1 MFKFIFLII
10 TLFFISEAE
19 SNQENPSPLL
29 GDSLNKTITLTD
41 EERIGG
47 NIYKNLQ
54 KSNYIIND
62 ILVSDYI
69 SYLGNKLSRNIS
81 KDRNYV
87 FFVTKSESVNAFAV
101 PGGYIGLNAGL
112 ITLTENEAQ
121 LAGVVAHEL
130 AHVVLRHSAEM
141 MANSNL
147 NSIPMWIGIFAGML
161 AGQTEA
167 SIASIKSGIG
177 LSVQKNINLIRENE
191 VEADAFAARLILK
204 SDFDLGEMANFFRLM
219 QGDSNSQ
226 SNTNEYFMTHP
237 LYSNRISNIKNQ
249 GKYQT
254 KPIVN
259 STEDYFY
266 IKNILKVSNSN
277 ADPSMD
283 IDTENSVH
291 NHHLALI
298 EHSRGNLSRAKRILE
313 KSYHKDKFNIYIA
326 SLMSDILWTMGEKK
340 DAKNILH
347 NILEVYPNNNAIT
360 FQLLKYN
367 IKDTIKL
374 DQSIEKLN
382 EIMENNKN
390 NPETFK
396 LLAEGYEK
404 TQDKYNSKLALISF
418 YNIKGNMPMAF
429 RVIDDGLASDELN
442 GVQKENLKSI
452 RIAILCDGNPPLEPI
467 FGNKTCD

>member
-10 TLFFISEAE
+10 TIFFLSMAS
-19 SNQENPSPLL
+19 SNQENPSPVL
-29 GDSLNKTITLTD
+29 GDSLNKTITLND
-41 EERIGG
+41 EKRIGG

-54 KSNYIIND
+54 KSNYIVNN
-62 ILVSDYI
+62 ILVSDYV

-87 FFVTKSESVNAFAV
+87 FFVTKSESINAFAV

-141 MANSNL
+141 MANSSL

-177 LSVQKNINLIRENE
+177 LSVQNNINLIRENE
-191 VEADAFAARLILK
+191 IEADAFAARLILK
-204 SDFDLGEMANFFRLM
+204 SNYDLGEMANFFRLM
-219 QGDSNSQ
+219 QGDSNNQ
-226 SNTNEYFMTHP
+226 SNINEYFMTHP

-254 KPIVN
+254 DPIIN
-259 STEDYFY
+259 STEDYLY
-266 IKNILKVSNSN
+266 IKNILRTSNFN
-277 ADPSMD
+277 TDQTININTVDPVQS
-283 IDTENSVH
+283 H
-291 NHHLALI
+291 QLALI
-298 EHSRGNLSRAKRILE
+298 EYSRGNLSKAKSILE
-313 KSYHKDKFNIYIA
+313 KSYHRDKFNIYIA
-326 SLMSDILWTMGEKK
+326 SLMSDILWNTGKK
-340 DAKNILH
+340 KEAKTVLD

-367 IKDTIKL
+367 VKDSVML
-374 DQSIEKLN
+374 DQSMKKLN
-382 EIMENNKN
+382 EILEDNKRN
-390 NPETFK
+390 FN
-396 LLAEGYEK
+396 
-404 TQDKYNSKLALISF
+404 
-418 YNIKGNMPMAF
+418 F
-429 RVIDDGLASDELN
+429 RRRFI
-442 GVQKENLKSI
+442 I
-452 RIAILCDGNPPLEPI
+452 
-467 FGNKTCD
+467 T

>member
-1 MFKFIFLII
+1 MFKFIFPII
-10 TLFFISEAE
+10 SIFFLSEAK
-19 SNQENPSPLL
+19 SNQENPSPVL
-29 GDSLNKTITLTD
+29 GDSLSRTITLID
-41 EERIGG
+41 EERIGS

-54 KSNYIIND
+54 KSNYILNN

-81 KDRNYV
+81 RDRKYV
-87 FFVTKSESVNAFAV
+87 FFVTKSNSVNAFAV

-141 MANSNL
+141 MANSNV

-191 VEADAFAARLILK
+191 IEADAFAARLILK

-219 QGDSNSQ
+219 QGDSNDQ
-226 SNTNEYFMTHP
+226 SNINEYFMTHP

-249 GKYQT
+249 GKHQ
-254 KPIVN
+254 KDPIVN
-259 STEDYFY
+259 STEDYLY
-266 IKNILKVSNSN
+266 IKNILEVLSDNTDLTIN
-277 ADPSMD
+277 
-283 IDTENSVH
+283 IDTENLVQSH
-291 NHHLALI
+291 RLALI
-298 EHSRGNLSRAKRILE
+298 EFSRGNFSKAKSILE
-313 KSYHKDKFNIYIA
+313 KSYYKDKFNIYIT
-326 SLMSDILWTMGEKK
+326 SLMSDILWAMGEKNK
-340 DAKNILH
+340 ARNILH
-347 NILEVYPNNNAIT
+347 NILQVYPNNNAIT
-360 FQLLKYN
+360 FQLLHYN
-367 IKDTIKL
+367 IKDSINL
-374 DQSIEKLN
+374 IQSMKKLN
-382 EIMENNKN
+382 EIMEDNKN
-390 NPETFK
+390 NPVAYK

-404 TQDKYNSKLALISF
+404 IREKYNSRLALINF

-429 RVIDDGLASDELN
+429 RVIDDGLTSDELN
-442 GVQKENLKSI
+442 EVQKKNLESI
-452 RIAILCDGNPPLEPI
+452 RTAILCDGNPPLEPI
-467 FGNKTCD
+467 FGDKTCD

>member
-10 TLFFISEAE
+10 TIFFLSMAS
-19 SNQENPSPLL
+19 SNQENPSPVL
-29 GDSLNKTITLTD
+29 GDSLNKTITLND
-41 EERIGG
+41 EKRIGG

-54 KSNYIIND
+54 KSNYIVNN
-62 ILVSDYI
+62 ILVSDYV

-87 FFVTKSESVNAFAV
+87 FFVTKSESINAFAV

-141 MANSNL
+141 MANSSL

-177 LSVQKNINLIRENE
+177 LSVQNNINLIRENE
-191 VEADAFAARLILK
+191 IEADAFAARLILK
-204 SDFDLGEMANFFRLM
+204 SNYDLGEMANFFRLM
-219 QGDSNSQ
+219 QGDFNNQ
-226 SNTNEYFMTHP
+226 SNINEYFMTHP

-254 KPIVN
+254 DPIIN
-259 STEDYFY
+259 STEDYLY
-266 IKNILKVSNSN
+266 IKNILRTSNFN
-277 ADPSMD
+277 TDQTININTVDPVQS
-283 IDTENSVH
+283 H
-291 NHHLALI
+291 QLALI
-298 EHSRGNLSRAKRILE
+298 EYSRGNLSKAKSILE
-313 KSYHKDKFNIYIA
+313 KSYHRDKFNIYIA
-326 SLMSDILWTMGEKK
+326 SLMSDILWNTGKK
-340 DAKNILH
+340 KEAKTVLD

-367 IKDTIKL
+367 VKDSVML
-374 DQSIEKLN
+374 DQSMKKLN
-382 EIMENNKN
+382 EILEDNKN
-390 NPETFK
+390 NPVAYK

-404 TQDKYNSKLALISF
+404 IQEKYNSRLALINF
-418 YNIKGNMPMAF
+418 YNIKGNIPMAF
-429 RVIDDGLASDELN
+429 RVIDDGLTSNELN
-442 GVQKENLKSI
+442 ELQKQNLKNI
-452 RIAILCDGNPPLEPI
+452 RTAILCDGNPPLEPI

>member
-10 TLFFISEAE
+10 TIIFIYEAE

-41 EERIGG
+41 EEKIGG

-141 MANSNL
+141 MANSNV

-191 VEADAFAARLILK
+191 IEADAFAARLILK

-219 QGDSNSQ
+219 QGDSNNQ
-226 SNTNEYFMTHP
+226 SNINEYFMTHP

-249 GKYQT
+249 GKYQVD
-254 KPIVN
+254 PIVN
-259 STEDYFY
+259 STEDYLY
-266 IKNILKVSNSN
+266 IKNILKISNTN
-277 ADPSMD
+277 TNQTININTDD
-283 IDTENSVH
+283 SVQ
-291 NHHLALI
+291 NHQLALM
-298 EHSRGNLSRAKRILE
+298 EYSKGNLSSARDILE
-313 KSYHKDKFNIYIA
+313 KSYSKDKFNIYIA

-340 DAKNILH
+340 EAKNILDS
-347 NILEVYPNNNAIT
+347 ILEVYPNNNAIT

-367 IKDTIKL
+367 IKDSLKL
-374 DQSIEKLN
+374 VQSMKKLN
-382 EIMENNKN
+382 EILENNKN
-390 NPETFK
+390 NPIAYK

-404 TQDKYNSKLALISF
+404 IQEKYNSKLALINF
-418 YNIKGNMPMAF
+418 YNIKGNVPMAF
-429 RVIDDGLASDELN
+429 RVIDDGLTSNELN
-442 GVQKENLKSI
+442 EVQKKNLKSI
-452 RIAILCDGNPPLEPI
+452 RTAILCEGNPPLEPI

>member
-10 TLFFISEAE
+10 TIIFIYEAE

-41 EERIGG
+41 EEKIGG

-141 MANSNL
+141 MANSNV

-191 VEADAFAARLILK
+191 IEADAFAARLILK

-219 QGDSNSQ
+219 QGDSNNQ
-226 SNTNEYFMTHP
+226 SNINEYFMTHP

-249 GKYQT
+249 GKYQVD
-254 KPIVN
+254 PIVN
-259 STEDYFY
+259 STEDYLY
-266 IKNILKVSNSN
+266 IKNILKISNTN
-277 ADPSMD
+277 TNQTININTDD
-283 IDTENSVH
+283 SVQ
-291 NHHLALI
+291 NHQLALM
-298 EHSRGNLSRAKRILE
+298 EYSKGNLSSARDILE
-313 KSYHKDKFNIYIA
+313 KSYSKDKFNIYIA

-340 DAKNILH
+340 EAKNILDS
-347 NILEVYPNNNAIT
+347 ILEVYPNNNAIT

-367 IKDTIKL
+367 IKDSLKL
-374 DQSIEKLN
+374 VQSMKKLN
-382 EIMENNKN
+382 EILENNKN
-390 NPETFK
+390 NPIAYK

-404 TQDKYNSKLALISF
+404 IQEKYNSKLALINF
-418 YNIKGNMPMAF
+418 YNIKGNVPMAF
-429 RVIDDGLASDELN
+429 RVIDDGLTSNELN
-442 GVQKENLKSI
+442 EVQKKNLKSI
-452 RIAILCDGNPPLEPI
+452 RTAILCEGNPPLEPI
-467 FGNKTCD
+467 FGSKTCD

>member
-10 TLFFISEAE
+10 TIIFIYEAE

-41 EERIGG
+41 EEKIGG

-141 MANSNL
+141 MANSNV

-191 VEADAFAARLILK
+191 IEADAFAARLILK

-219 QGDSNSQ
+219 QGDSNNQ
-226 SNTNEYFMTHP
+226 SNINEYFMTHP

-249 GKYQT
+249 GKYQVD
-254 KPIVN
+254 PIVN
-259 STEDYFY
+259 STEDYLY
-266 IKNILKVSNSN
+266 IKNILKISNTN
-277 ADPSMD
+277 ANQTININTDD
-283 IDTENSVH
+283 SVQ
-291 NHHLALI
+291 NHQLALM
-298 EHSRGNLSRAKRILE
+298 EYSKGNLSSARDILE
-313 KSYHKDKFNIYIA
+313 KSYSKDKFNIYIA

-340 DAKNILH
+340 EAKNILDS
-347 NILEVYPNNNAIT
+347 ILEVYPNNNAIT

-367 IKDTIKL
+367 IKDSLKL
-374 DQSIEKLN
+374 VQSMKKLN
-382 EIMENNKN
+382 EILENNKN
-390 NPETFK
+390 NPIAYK

-404 TQDKYNSKLALISF
+404 IQEKYNSKLALINF
-418 YNIKGNMPMAF
+418 YNIKGNVPMAF
-429 RVIDDGLASDELN
+429 RVIDDGLTSNELN
-442 GVQKENLKSI
+442 EVQKKNLKSI
-452 RIAILCDGNPPLEPI
+452 RTAILCEGNPPLEPI

>member
-10 TLFFISEAE
+10 TIFFISEAE

-141 MANSNL
+141 MANSNV

-191 VEADAFAARLILK
+191 IEADAFAARLILK

-219 QGDSNSQ
+219 QGDSNNQ
-226 SNTNEYFMTHP
+226 SNINEYFMTHP

-249 GKYQT
+249 GKYQVN
-254 KPIVN
+254 PIVN
-259 STEDYFY
+259 STEDYLY
-266 IKNILKVSNSN
+266 IKNILKISNTN
-277 ADPSMD
+277 ANQTININTDD
-283 IDTENSVH
+283 SVQ
-291 NHHLALI
+291 NHQLALM
-298 EHSRGNLSRAKRILE
+298 EYSKGNLSSARDILE
-313 KSYHKDKFNIYIA
+313 KSYSKDKFNIYIA

-340 DAKNILH
+340 EAKNILDS
-347 NILEVYPNNNAIT
+347 ILEVYPNNNAIT

-367 IKDTIKL
+367 IKDSLKL
-374 DQSIEKLN
+374 VQSMKKLN
-382 EIMENNKN
+382 EILENNKN
-390 NPETFK
+390 NPIAYK

-404 TQDKYNSKLALISF
+404 IQEKYNSKLALINF
-418 YNIKGNMPMAF
+418 YNIKGNVPMAF
-429 RVIDDGLASDELN
+429 RVIDDGLTSNELN
-442 GVQKENLKSI
+442 EVQKKNLKSI
-452 RIAILCDGNPPLEPI
+452 RTAILCEGNPPLEPI

>member
-1 MFKFIFLII
+1 MA
-10 TLFFISEAE
+10 S
-19 SNQENPSPLL
+19 SNQENPSPVL
-29 GDSLNKTITLTD
+29 GDSLNKTITLND
-41 EERIGG
+41 EKRIGG

-54 KSNYIIND
+54 KSNYIVNN
-62 ILVSDYI
+62 ILVSDYV

-87 FFVTKSESVNAFAV
+87 FFVTKSESINAFAV

-141 MANSNL
+141 MANSSL

-177 LSVQKNINLIRENE
+177 LSVQNNINLIRENE
-191 VEADAFAARLILK
+191 IEADAFAARLILK
-204 SDFDLGEMANFFRLM
+204 SNYDLGEMANFFRLM
-219 QGDSNSQ
+219 QGDSNNQ
-226 SNTNEYFMTHP
+226 SNINEYFMTHP

-254 KPIVN
+254 DPIIN
-259 STEDYFY
+259 STEDYLY
-266 IKNILKVSNSN
+266 IKNILRTSNFN
-277 ADPSMD
+277 TDQT
-283 IDTENSVH
+283 ININTVDTVQSH
-291 NHHLALI
+291 QLALI
-298 EHSRGNLSRAKRILE
+298 EYSRGNLSKAKSILE
-313 KSYHKDKFNIYIA
+313 KSYHRDKFNIYIA
-326 SLMSDILWTMGEKK
+326 SLMSDILWNTGKK
-340 DAKNILH
+340 KEAKTVLD

-367 IKDTIKL
+367 VKDSVML
-374 DQSIEKLN
+374 DQSMKKLN
-382 EIMENNKN
+382 EILEDNKN
-390 NPETFK
+390 NPVAYK

-404 TQDKYNSKLALISF
+404 IQEKYNSRLALINF
-418 YNIKGNMPMAF
+418 YNIKGNIPMAF
-429 RVIDDGLASDELN
+429 RVIDDGLTSNELN
-442 GVQKENLKSI
+442 ELQKQNLKNI
-452 RIAILCDGNPPLEPI
+452 RTAILCDGNPPLEPI

>member
-1 MFKFIFLII
+1 MLKFIFLII
-10 TLFFISEAE
+10 TIFFLSVAE
-19 SNQENPSPLL
+19 SNQENTSPLL

-141 MANSNL
+141 MANSNV

-191 VEADAFAARLILK
+191 IEADAFAARLILK

-219 QGDSNSQ
+219 QGDSNNQ
-226 SNTNEYFMTHP
+226 SNINEYFMTHP

-249 GKYQT
+249 GKYQVD
-254 KPIVN
+254 PIVN
-259 STEDYFY
+259 STEDYLY
-266 IKNILKVSNSN
+266 IKNILKISNTSAN
-277 ADPSMD
+277 QTININTDD
-283 IDTENSVH
+283 SVQ
-291 NHHLALI
+291 NHQLALM
-298 EHSRGNLSRAKRILE
+298 EYSKGNLSSARDILE
-313 KSYHKDKFNIYIA
+313 KSYSKEKFNIYIA

-340 DAKNILH
+340 EAKNILDS
-347 NILEVYPNNNAIT
+347 ILEVYPNNNAIT

-367 IKDTIKL
+367 IKDSLKL
-374 DQSIEKLN
+374 VQSMKKLN
-382 EIMENNKN
+382 EILENNKN
-390 NPETFK
+390 NPVAYK

-404 TQDKYNSKLALISF
+404 IQEKYNSRLALINF
-418 YNIKGNMPMAF
+418 YNIKGNVPMAF
-429 RVIDDGLASDELN
+429 RVIDDGLTSNELN
-442 GVQKENLKSI
+442 EVQKKNLKSI
-452 RIAILCDGNPPLEPI
+452 RTAILCEGNPPLEPI
-467 FGNKTCD
+467 FGDKTCD

>member
-1 MFKFIFLII
+1 MA
-10 TLFFISEAE
+10 S
-19 SNQENPSPLL
+19 SNQENPSPVL
-29 GDSLNKTITLTD
+29 GDSLNKTITLND
-41 EERIGG
+41 EKRIGG

-54 KSNYIIND
+54 KSNYIVNN
-62 ILVSDYI
+62 ILVSDYV

-87 FFVTKSESVNAFAV
+87 FFVTKSESINAFAV

-141 MANSNL
+141 MANSSL

-177 LSVQKNINLIRENE
+177 LSVQNNINLIRENE
-191 VEADAFAARLILK
+191 IEADAFAARLILK
-204 SDFDLGEMANFFRLM
+204 SNYDLGEMANFFRLM
-219 QGDSNSQ
+219 QGDSNNQ
-226 SNTNEYFMTHP
+226 SNINEYFMTHP

-254 KPIVN
+254 DPIIN
-259 STEDYFY
+259 STEDYLY
-266 IKNILKVSNSN
+266 IKNILRTSNFN
-277 ADPSMD
+277 TDQTININTVDPVQS
-283 IDTENSVH
+283 H
-291 NHHLALI
+291 QLALI
-298 EHSRGNLSRAKRILE
+298 EYSRGNLSKAKSILE
-313 KSYHKDKFNIYIA
+313 KSYHRDKFNIYIA
-326 SLMSDILWTMGEKK
+326 SLMSDILWNTGKK
-340 DAKNILH
+340 KEAKTVLD

-367 IKDTIKL
+367 VKDSVML
-374 DQSIEKLN
+374 DQSMKKLN
-382 EIMENNKN
+382 EILEDNKN
-390 NPETFK
+390 NPVAYK

-404 TQDKYNSKLALISF
+404 IQEKYNSRLALINF
-418 YNIKGNMPMAF
+418 YNIKGNIPMAF
-429 RVIDDGLASDELN
+429 RVIDDGLTSNELN
-442 GVQKENLKSI
+442 ELQKQNLKNI
-452 RIAILCDGNPPLEPI
+452 RTAILCDGNPPLEPI

>member
-1 MFKFIFLII
+1 MLKFIFLII
-10 TLFFISEAE
+10 TIFFLSVAE
-19 SNQENPSPLL
+19 SNQENTSPLL

-81 KDRNYV
+81 KDRNYI

-112 ITLTENEAQ
+112 IKLTENEAQ

-141 MANSNL
+141 MANSNV

-191 VEADAFAARLILK
+191 IEADAFAARLILK

-219 QGDSNSQ
+219 QGDSNNQ
-226 SNTNEYFMTHP
+226 SNINEYFMTHP

-249 GKYQT
+249 GKYQVD
-254 KPIVN
+254 PIIN
-259 STEDYFY
+259 STEDYLY
-266 IKNILKVSNSN
+266 IKNILKISNTN
-277 ADPSMD
+277 AYQTININTDD
-283 IDTENSVH
+283 SVQSH
-291 NHHLALI
+291 QLALI
-298 EHSRGNLSRAKRILE
+298 EYSKGNLSSAKAVLE
-313 KSYHKDKFNIYIA
+313 KSYSKDKFNIYIA

-340 DAKNILH
+340 EAKNIL
-347 NILEVYPNNNAIT
+347 NSILEVYPNNNAIT

-367 IKDTIKL
+367 IKDSLKL
-374 DQSIEKLN
+374 VQSMKKLN
-382 EIMENNKN
+382 EILENNKN
-390 NPETFK
+390 NPVAYK

-404 TQDKYNSKLALISF
+404 IQEKYNSRLALINF
-418 YNIKGNMPMAF
+418 YNIKGNIPMAF
-429 RVIDDGLASDELN
+429 RVIDDGLTSNELN
-442 GVQKENLKSI
+442 EVQKKNLKSI
-452 RIAILCDGNPPLEPI
+452 RTAILCDGNPPLEPI

>member
-10 TLFFISEAE
+10 TIIFIYEAE
-19 SNQENPSPLL
+19 SNQENPSPML

-41 EERIGG
+41 EEKIGG

-141 MANSNL
+141 MANSNV

-191 VEADAFAARLILK
+191 IEADAFAARLILK

-219 QGDSNSQ
+219 QGDSNNQ
-226 SNTNEYFMTHP
+226 SNINEYFMTHP

-249 GKYQT
+249 GKYQVD
-254 KPIVN
+254 PIVN
-259 STEDYFY
+259 STEDYLY
-266 IKNILKVSNSN
+266 IKNILKISNTN
-277 ADPSMD
+277 TNQTININTDD
-283 IDTENSVH
+283 SVQ
-291 NHHLALI
+291 NHQLALM
-298 EHSRGNLSRAKRILE
+298 EYSKGNLSSARDILE
-313 KSYHKDKFNIYIA
+313 KSYSKDKFNIYIA

-340 DAKNILH
+340 EAKNILDS
-347 NILEVYPNNNAIT
+347 ILEVYPNNNAIT

-367 IKDTIKL
+367 IKDSLKL
-374 DQSIEKLN
+374 VQSMKKLN
-382 EIMENNKN
+382 EILENNKN
-390 NPETFK
+390 NPIAYK

-404 TQDKYNSKLALISF
+404 IQEKYNSKLALINF
-418 YNIKGNMPMAF
+418 YNIKGNVPMAF
-429 RVIDDGLASDELN
+429 RVIDDGLTSNELN
-442 GVQKENLKSI
+442 EVQKKNLKSI
-452 RIAILCDGNPPLEPI
+452 RTAILCEGNPPLEPI

>member
-1 MFKFIFLII
+1 MFKFIFLIVTI
-10 TLFFISEAE
+10 FFISEAE

-41 EERIGG
+41 EEKIGG

-141 MANSNL
+141 MANSNV

-191 VEADAFAARLILK
+191 IEADAFAARLILK

-219 QGDSNSQ
+219 QGDSNNQ
-226 SNTNEYFMTHP
+226 SNINEYFMTHP

-249 GKYQT
+249 GKYQSD
-254 KPIVN
+254 PIIN
-259 STEDYFY
+259 STEDYLY
-266 IKNILKVSNSN
+266 IKNILKISNNN
-277 ADPSMD
+277 ANQTININTDD
-283 IDTENSVH
+283 SVQ
-291 NHHLALI
+291 NHQLALM
-298 EHSRGNLSRAKRILE
+298 EYSKGNLSSARDILE
-313 KSYHKDKFNIYIA
+313 KSYSKDKFNIYIA

-340 DAKNILH
+340 EAKNILDS
-347 NILEVYPNNNAIT
+347 ILEVYPNNNAIT

-367 IKDTIKL
+367 IKDSLKL
-374 DQSIEKLN
+374 VQSMKKLN
-382 EIMENNKN
+382 EILENNKN
-390 NPETFK
+390 NPVAYK

-404 TQDKYNSKLALISF
+404 IQEKYNSKLALINF

-429 RVIDDGLASDELN
+429 RVIDDGLTSNELN
-442 GVQKENLKSI
+442 EVQKKNLKSI
-452 RIAILCDGNPPLEPI
+452 RTAILCEGNPPLEPI

>member
-10 TLFFISEAE
+10 TIIFIYEAE

-41 EERIGG
+41 EEKIGG

-141 MANSNL
+141 MANSNV

-191 VEADAFAARLILK
+191 IEADAFAARLILK

-219 QGDSNSQ
+219 QGDSNNQ
-226 SNTNEYFMTHP
+226 SNINEYFMTHP

-249 GKYQT
+249 GKYQVD
-254 KPIVN
+254 PIVN
-259 STEDYFY
+259 STEDYLY
-266 IKNILKVSNSN
+266 IKNILKISNTN
-277 ADPSMD
+277 ANQTININTDD
-283 IDTENSVH
+283 SVQ
-291 NHHLALI
+291 NHQLALM
-298 EHSRGNLSRAKRILE
+298 EYSKGNLSSARDILE
-313 KSYHKDKFNIYIA
+313 KSYSKDKFNIYIA

-340 DAKNILH
+340 EAKNILDS
-347 NILEVYPNNNAIT
+347 ILEVYPNNNAIT

-367 IKDTIKL
+367 IKDSLKL
-374 DQSIEKLN
+374 VQSMKKLN
-382 EIMENNKN
+382 EILENNKN
-390 NPETFK
+390 NPVAYK

-404 TQDKYNSKLALISF
+404 IQEKYNSRLALINF
-418 YNIKGNMPMAF
+418 YNIKGNVPMAF
-429 RVIDDGLASDELN
+429 RVIDDGLTSNELN
-442 GVQKENLKSI
+442 EVQKKNLKSI
-452 RIAILCDGNPPLEPI
+452 RTAILCEGNPPLEPI

>member
-10 TLFFISEAE
+10 TIFFLSMAS
-19 SNQENPSPLL
+19 SNQENPSPVL
-29 GDSLNKTITLTD
+29 GDSLNKTITLND
-41 EERIGG
+41 EKGIGG

-54 KSNYIIND
+54 KSNYIVNN
-62 ILVSDYI
+62 ILVSDYV

-87 FFVTKSESVNAFAV
+87 FFVTKSESINAFAV

-141 MANSNL
+141 MANSSL

-177 LSVQKNINLIRENE
+177 LSVQNNINLIRENE
-191 VEADAFAARLILK
+191 IEADAFAARLILK
-204 SDFDLGEMANFFRLM
+204 SNYDLGEMANFFRLM
-219 QGDSNSQ
+219 QGDSNNQ
-226 SNTNEYFMTHP
+226 SNINEYFMTHP

-254 KPIVN
+254 DPIIN
-259 STEDYFY
+259 STEDYLY
-266 IKNILKVSNSN
+266 IKNILRTSNFN
-277 ADPSMD
+277 TDQTININTVDPVQS
-283 IDTENSVH
+283 H
-291 NHHLALI
+291 QLALI
-298 EHSRGNLSRAKRILE
+298 EYSRGNLSKAKSILE
-313 KSYHKDKFNIYIA
+313 KSYHRDKFNIYIA
-326 SLMSDILWTMGEKK
+326 SLMSDILWNTGKK
-340 DAKNILH
+340 KEAKTVLD

-367 IKDTIKL
+367 VKDSVML
-374 DQSIEKLN
+374 DQSMKKLN
-382 EIMENNKN
+382 EILEDNKN
-390 NPETFK
+390 NPLAYK

-404 TQDKYNSKLALISF
+404 IQEKYNSRLALINF
-418 YNIKGNMPMAF
+418 YNIKGNIPMAF
-429 RVIDDGLASDELN
+429 RVIDDGLTSNELN
-442 GVQKENLKSI
+442 ELQKQNLKNI
-452 RIAILCDGNPPLEPI
+452 RTAILCDGNPPLEPI

>member
-10 TLFFISEAE
+10 TIFFISEAE
-19 SNQENPSPLL
+19 SNQQNPSPLL
-29 GDSLNKTITLTD
+29 GDSLNKTITLSD

-141 MANSNL
+141 MANSNV

-191 VEADAFAARLILK
+191 IEADAFAARLILK

-219 QGDSNSQ
+219 QGDSNNQ
-226 SNTNEYFMTHP
+226 SNINEYFMTHP

-249 GKYQT
+249 GKYQVD
-254 KPIVN
+254 PIVN
-259 STEDYFY
+259 STEDYLY
-266 IKNILKVSNSN
+266 IKNILKISNTN
-277 ADPSMD
+277 ANQTININTDD
-283 IDTENSVH
+283 SVQ
-291 NHHLALI
+291 NHQLALM
-298 EHSRGNLSRAKRILE
+298 EYSKGNLSSARDILE
-313 KSYHKDKFNIYIA
+313 KSYSKDKFNIYIA

-340 DAKNILH
+340 EAKNILDS
-347 NILEVYPNNNAIT
+347 ILEVYPNNNAIT

-367 IKDTIKL
+367 IKDSLKL
-374 DQSIEKLN
+374 VQSMKKLN
-382 EIMENNKN
+382 EILENNKN
-390 NPETFK
+390 NPVAYK

-404 TQDKYNSKLALISF
+404 IQEKYNSRLALINF
-418 YNIKGNMPMAF
+418 YNIKGNVPMAF
-429 RVIDDGLASDELN
+429 RVIDDGLTSNELN
-442 GVQKENLKSI
+442 EVQKKNLKSI
-452 RIAILCDGNPPLEPI
+452 RTAILCEGNPPLEPI

>member
-1 MFKFIFLII
+1 M
-10 TLFFISEAE
+10 SEAE
-19 SNQENPSPLL
+19 SNQENPSPVL

-41 EERIGG
+41 EKRIGS

-81 KDRNYV
+81 KDRKYV

-141 MANSNL
+141 MANSNV

-191 VEADAFAARLILK
+191 IEADAFAARLILK

-219 QGDSNSQ
+219 QGDSNNQ
-226 SNTNEYFMTHP
+226 SNINEYFMTHP

-249 GKYQT
+249 GKYQID
-254 KPIVN
+254 PIVN
-259 STEDYFY
+259 STEDYLY
-266 IKNILKVSNSN
+266 IKNILKISNSN
-277 ADPSMD
+277 ANQTININTDD
-283 IDTENSVH
+283 SVQ
-291 NHHLALI
+291 NHQLALI
-298 EHSRGNLSRAKRILE
+298 EYSKGNLSSAKSILE
-313 KSYHKDKFNIYIA
+313 KSYSKDKFNIYIA

-340 DAKNILH
+340 RQRIYFIIFWRYIPIIMLLH
-347 NILEVYPNNNAIT
+347 FSY
-360 FQLLKYN
+360 
-367 IKDTIKL
+367 
-374 DQSIEKLN
+374 
-382 EIMENNKN
+382 
-390 NPETFK
+390 
-396 LLAEGYEK
+396 
-404 TQDKYNSKLALISF
+404 
-418 YNIKGNMPMAF
+418 
-429 RVIDDGLASDELN
+429 
-442 GVQKENLKSI
+442 
-452 RIAILCDGNPPLEPI
+452 
-467 FGNKTCD
+467 

>member
-1 MFKFIFLII
+1 M
-10 TLFFISEAE
+10 SEAK
-19 SNQENPSPLL
+19 SNQENPSPVL
-29 GDSLNKTITLTD
+29 GDSLSRTITLID
-41 EERIGG
+41 EERIGS

-54 KSNYIIND
+54 KSNYIVNN

-81 KDRNYV
+81 RDRKYV
-87 FFVTKSESVNAFAV
+87 FFVTKSNSVNAFAV

-141 MANSNL
+141 MANSNV

-191 VEADAFAARLILK
+191 IEADAFAARLILK

-219 QGDSNSQ
+219 QGDSNDQ
-226 SNTNEYFMTHP
+226 SNINEYFMTHP

-249 GKYQT
+249 GAYQ
-254 KPIVN
+254 KDPIVN
-259 STEDYFY
+259 STEDYLY
-266 IKNILKVSNSN
+266 IKNILKVLSDNTDRTIN
-277 ADPSMD
+277 
-283 IDTENSVH
+283 IDTENIVQSH
-291 NHHLALI
+291 RLALI
-298 EHSRGNLSRAKRILE
+298 EFSRGNFSKAKSILE
-313 KSYHKDKFNIYIA
+313 KSYYKDKFNIYIT
-326 SLMSDILWTMGEKK
+326 SLMSDILWAMGEKNE
-340 DAKNILH
+340 ARNILH

-360 FQLLKYN
+360 FQLLQYN
-367 IKDTIKL
+367 IKDSINL
-374 DQSIEKLN
+374 IQSMKKLN
-382 EIMENNKN
+382 EIMEGNKN
-390 NPETFK
+390 NPVAYK

-404 TQDKYNSKLALISF
+404 IREKYNSRLALINF

-429 RVIDDGLASDELN
+429 RVIDDGLTSDELN
-442 GVQKENLKSI
+442 EVQKKNLKSI
-452 RIAILCDGNPPLEPI
+452 RTAILCDGNPPLEPI
-467 FGNKTCD
+467 FGDKTCD

>member
-10 TLFFISEAE
+10 TIIFIYEAE
-19 SNQENPSPLL
+19 SNQENPSPML

-41 EERIGG
+41 EEKIGG

-141 MANSNL
+141 MANSNV

-191 VEADAFAARLILK
+191 IEADAFAARLILK

-219 QGDSNSQ
+219 QGDSNNQ
-226 SNTNEYFMTHP
+226 SNINEYFMTHP

-249 GKYQT
+249 GKYQVD
-254 KPIVN
+254 PIVN
-259 STEDYFY
+259 STEDYLY
-266 IKNILKVSNSN
+266 IKNILKISNTN
-277 ADPSMD
+277 ANQTININTDD
-283 IDTENSVH
+283 SVQ
-291 NHHLALI
+291 NHQLALM
-298 EHSRGNLSRAKRILE
+298 EYSKGNLSSARDILE
-313 KSYHKDKFNIYIA
+313 KSYSKDKFNIYIA

-340 DAKNILH
+340 EAKNILDS
-347 NILEVYPNNNAIT
+347 ILEVYPNNNAIT

-367 IKDTIKL
+367 IKDSLKL
-374 DQSIEKLN
+374 VQSMKKLN
-382 EIMENNKN
+382 EILENNKN
-390 NPETFK
+390 NPIAYK

-404 TQDKYNSKLALISF
+404 IQEKYNSKLALINF
-418 YNIKGNMPMAF
+418 YNIKGNVPMAF
-429 RVIDDGLASDELN
+429 RVIDDGLTSNELN
-442 GVQKENLKSI
+442 EVQKKNLKSI
-452 RIAILCDGNPPLEPI
+452 RTAILCEGNPPLEPI
-467 FGNKTCD
+467 FGSKTCD